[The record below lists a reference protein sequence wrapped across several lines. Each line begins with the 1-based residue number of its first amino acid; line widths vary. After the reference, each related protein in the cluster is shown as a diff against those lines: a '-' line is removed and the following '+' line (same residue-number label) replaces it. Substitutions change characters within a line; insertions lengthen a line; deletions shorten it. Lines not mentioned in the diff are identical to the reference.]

1 AQRQKAIQSNVIPA
15 IVDAY
20 TLNRLSLHVE
30 ASFTMH
36 EENAPVNNITFTV
49 VAVVQHIPSINN
61 SLTIND
67 SSAKPLPGG
76 VMVDYQSYTDV
87 QQHLFG
93 TSIPAEHVWLRT
105 QRTSAALA
113 KVRTALDT
121 PRLHLDN
128 LYDRSAINDALG
140 SDPLYLNLLVVL
152 MLGACTALLLAV
164 IGDMLAS
171 WLSVRTR
178 LTQFALLRAQGAS
191 HRQVVSVLLWEQ
203 GIVYTTALLLG
214 SLFGAVLAVTV
225 VPVLVF
231 TSVPVSGK
239 LSTLSNAEFY
249 VLQQAV
255 TPRIVLPFSL
265 VIAFIVLVAICLL
278 ALFMMA
284 RVALHPSMSQVL
296 RLDED

>member
-1 AQRQKAIQSNVIPA
+1 
-15 IVDAY
+15 
-20 TLNRLSLHVE
+20 
-30 ASFTMH
+30 MH

-191 HRQVVSVLLWEQ
+191 HRQVVSMLLWEQ